1 MTVTIPADLVR
12 TADDRARALE
22 RSRSW
27 VVADALRRGLAAG
40 PGEPDAAAG
49 RRKTAGD
56 ADDWAARLGPSR
68 VGQLDA
74 DLRLS
79 PEVRVREAERTARV
93 TELRAR
99 RRAGAR
105 VLSFDRYEDYLE
117 WQRQDDLAG

>member
-1 MTVTIPADLVR
+1 M
-12 TADDRARALE
+12 
-22 RSRSW
+22 
-27 VVADALRRGLAAG
+27 
-40 PGEPDAAAG
+40 
-49 RRKTAGD
+49 
-56 ADDWAARLGPSR
+56 
-68 VGQLDA
+68 GQLDA